1 MNGVGWEEEWLQFT
15 SKDGF
20 MEQPELIP
28 IPNGYGTVKFPHLL
42 SQPGFTMFAASE
54 KDFPAAEVLV
64 VVVVEGVGGERLA
77 SASERYK
84 ENKIAE

>member
-1 MNGVGWEEEWLQFT
+1 MFAMNAVGGKEEWLQFM
-15 SKDGF
+15 SNDGF

-42 SQPGFTMFAASE
+42 SQSGLITMFLASE
-54 KDFPAAEVLV
+54 KDFRAAAAAV
-64 VVVVEGVGGERLA
+64 VVMA

>member
-1 MNGVGWEEEWLQFT
+1 MEMNGVGGEEEWSQFT

-54 KDFPAAEVLV
+54 KDFRAVAV
-64 VVVVEGVGGERLA
+64 VVMA

>member
-1 MNGVGWEEEWLQFT
+1 MNGVGGEEEWLQFT
-15 SKDGF
+15 SNDGF

-42 SQPGFTMFAASE
+42 SQPGCFTMIAASD
-54 KDFPAAEVLV
+54 KDFRAAAAAV
-64 VVVVEGVGGERLA
+64 VVMP

>member
-1 MNGVGWEEEWLQFT
+1 MNGVGGEEEWLQFM

-28 IPNGYGTVKFPHLL
+28 IPNGYETVKFPHLL
-42 SQPGFTMFAASE
+42 SQSGLTMFAA
-54 KDFPAAEVLV
+54 EVEVAV
-64 VVVVEGVGGERLA
+64 VVMA